1 MKNYSYFPHI
11 KEEDQDSMRACVHA
25 KLVQS
30 CPTLVTHGLLPT
42 RLFCPWD
49 FQERI
54 LEWVVIS
61 FSLVFREDFSEEVAG
76 KQERGSPTG
85 AASPQEQGAFFPPA
99 ALSTWW
105 LCHKYR

>member
-11 KEEDQDSMRACVHA
+11 KEEDQDSIRACVHA

-61 FSLVFREDFSEEVAG
+61 FSLVFVIFCRVTLLLNS
-76 KQERGSPTG
+76 R
-85 AASPQEQGAFFPPA
+85 AAIQRF
-99 ALSTWW
+99 
-105 LCHKYR
+105 